1 MRPMRT
7 FMTHTFFIIAI
18 PLGAGLIGEQPSVWS
33 A

>member
-7 FMTHTFFIIAI
+7 FMTHFFIIAI
-18 PLGAGLIGEQPSVWS
+18 PLGAGLIGWQPSVWS